1 MPISRQI
8 GVNLAFSTDTKQA
21 QQQLFRN
28 QLTQLINTAPS
39 SGFSGFTKEL
49 QTATTAAATLKT
61 QLENAINVNAGKLDL
76 GKFQRSLKTSG
87 ITLAD
92 YKAQL
97 TALGPQGFA
106 AFGQLSQAIMNAE
119 MTLRQ
124 SSQLLTNFATTLKN
138 TARWQISSS
147 LLHVFMGSVQFAYY
161 YAKDLNESLNNIRII
176 TGKNT
181 KEMAAFA
188 KEANEASKYLITT
201 TTQYTDAS
209 LIDYQQSLPDEEVK
223 ARNDRTIKM
232 ANVTRESAQEV
243 SHQLTSIWNNFAK
256 GADNLEFYTDV
267 ITALGATTASSSS
280 EIAEGIEK
288 FASFAD
294 IVGLSY
300 EYATTALASVTA
312 TTRQS
317 ADVVGNAFKTL
328 FARIQ
333 GLKLGETLDDG
344 TYLNKYSD
352 ALDAV
357 DINIKNTNGE
367 LKDMDSILDE
377 LSSRWKTLRKD

>member
-1 MPISRQI
+1 
-8 GVNLAFSTDTKQA
+8 
-21 QQQLFRN
+21 
-28 QLTQLINTAPS
+28 
-39 SGFSGFTKEL
+39 
-49 QTATTAAATLKT
+49 
-61 QLENAINVNAGKLDL
+61 
-76 GKFQRSLKTSG
+76 
-87 ITLAD
+87 
-92 YKAQL
+92 
-97 TALGPQGFA
+97 
-106 AFGQLSQAIMNAE
+106 
-119 MTLRQ
+119 
-124 SSQLLTNFATTLKN
+124 
-138 TARWQISSS
+138 
-147 LLHVFMGSVQFAYY
+147 MGSVQFAYY

-188 KEANEASKYLITT
+188 KEANEAAKALSTT

-209 LIDYQQSLPDEEVK
+209 LIYYQQGLPDEEVK
-223 ARNDRTIKM
+223 ARNDTTIKM

-288 FASFAD
+288 FTSFAD

-317 ADVVGNAFKTL
+317 ADIVGNSFKTL
-328 FARIQ
+328 FVRIQ

-344 TYLNKYSD
+344 TYLNKYSA

-357 DINIKNTNGE
+357 GINIKNTNGE